1 MGVPQVKLPTTT
13 FPDVPREVPFVDKS
27 GNVNDLWLSYFDQL
41 TLTLQTI
48 FRNEGFAMPQLPAT
62 SIAELGDTNASVGN
76 IIYDSTNNLFKGILF
91 VTPGTPLVP
100 PVTIT
105 KTFTLT

>member
-1 MGVPQVKLPTTT
+1 MAVQKKLPTTV
-13 FPDVPREVPFVDKS
+13 FPDLPREHPMTEKDGRMTDVWA
-27 GNVNDLWLSYFDQL
+27 LYFDQL
-41 TLTLQTI
+41 TLSLQTY
-48 FRNEGFAMPQLPAT
+48 FRNEGFRMPPLPDTDIA
-62 SIAELGDTNASVGN
+62 SIGNTNQSVGN
-76 IIYDSTNNLFKGILF
+76 IIYDSTNNVFKGILL